1 MEMPLST
8 GPCVSVTEDTIM
20 DAEYSL
26 PEDVDKRMFWELF
39 PVTSSAFLSKFLT
52 RNETE
57 FTFFAAR

>member
-1 MEMPLST
+1 MTIKVRTANPMEMPLGT

-39 PVTSSAFLSKFLT
+39 PVTSL
-52 RNETE
+52 
-57 FTFFAAR
+57 FFSLYIPDSR